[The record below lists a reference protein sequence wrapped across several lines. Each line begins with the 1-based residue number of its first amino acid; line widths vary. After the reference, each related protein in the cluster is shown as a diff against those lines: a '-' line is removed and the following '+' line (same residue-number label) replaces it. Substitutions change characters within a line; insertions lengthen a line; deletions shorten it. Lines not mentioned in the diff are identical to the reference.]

1 MRPIEFRGKSKDN
14 GEWVYGDLSHERGMI
29 LVTWIIGKDSAYPV
43 HPNTVGQWIGK
54 YDVNKNKI
62 FEHDIVRTQYFGSY
76 VGNSFDFTGI
86 DTFEV
91 VYSGSGFKLE
101 NKKRSYVLRDD
112 VELEVIGNKFDT
124 PELLGGGA

>member
-1 MRPIEFRGKSKDN
+1 MRQIEFRGKRKAD
-14 GEWVYGDLSHERGMI
+14 GKWVYGNLIQTYNAFGISQIFGRGKW
-29 LVTWIIGKDSAYPV
+29 LVDPD
-43 HPNTVGQWIGK
+43 TVGQWIGK

-112 VELEVIGNKFDT
+112 VELEVIGNRFDT